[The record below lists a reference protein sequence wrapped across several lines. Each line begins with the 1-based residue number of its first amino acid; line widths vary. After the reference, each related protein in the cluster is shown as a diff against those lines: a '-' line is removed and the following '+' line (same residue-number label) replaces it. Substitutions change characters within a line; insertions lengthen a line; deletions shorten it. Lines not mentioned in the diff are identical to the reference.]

1 MRGVRQVHITFLAGV
16 LFAIGLGVSG
26 MTRPDKVLNFL
37 DFTGAWDPS
46 LAGVMIGAI
55 LVYGVAFRRITA
67 RMQRPLLLDR
77 FSLPTRTDIDARLVL
92 GSILFGV
99 GWGLLGLCPGPALTS
114 LVTGDHALLLFIAS
128 MLVGMFG
135 FNVILARAQQRRGS

>member
-1 MRGVRQVHITFLAGV
+1 MRGIRQVHITFLAGV

-55 LVYGVAFRRITA
+55 LIYGVSFRRITT
-67 RMQRPLLLDR
+67 RMNRPLLLER
-77 FSLPTRTDIDARLVL
+77 FRLPTRTDIDARLVF
-92 GSILFGV
+92 GSILFGI

-114 LVTGDHALLLFIAS
+114 LVTGDLSLALFIAS
-128 MLVGMFG
+128 MLVGMLG
-135 FNVILARAQQRRGS
+135 FNIVLARVQQLRG